1 MSSRHSLP
9 GADRASWS
17 VSESYACAWRPNA
30 CMVLSR
36 NRPWP
41 STCNALLKRRLI
53 PLLVLVAGVLVGAL
67 IVATGPELEPQS
79 TPPLVP
85 MVNTVAAVMET
96 VRLSVSTHGT
106 VVPKS
111 ESDLVAEVSGRIV
124 HVSPA
129 LVSGGFFAEGDILV
143 DIERIDYEVA
153 HAQAK
158 AQLAAVQS
166 DLVRAQRAYRRYQ
179 SLAEAQSGSQAQED
193 DALNRLLVARAS
205 LEEAVARQT
214 RAERDLE
221 RTRLVAP
228 YDGRVRSERVDL
240 GQFVNRGESVATLY
254 STDFAEIRLP
264 VLDQE
269 LAYLPLSL
277 ARPLDAGSP
286 PVEVILRAEFAGAE
300 HTWRAEVVRTEG
312 ELDSKTRMVNV
323 IAQVAGPYDPSNGSP
338 LTVGMFVEAEIL
350 GREEA
355 NVVVVPRTA
364 LQANGRM
371 YVVGEDSRL
380 AFREVDILRVSGET
394 VYVKGGIGEGE
405 LICTNSVEAAVEGQL
420 VQRSDA

>member
-1 MSSRHSLP
+1 M
-9 GADRASWS
+9 
-17 VSESYACAWRPNA
+17 
-30 CMVLSR
+30 
-36 NRPWP
+36 
-41 STCNALLKRRLI
+41 LKRRLI
-53 PLLVLVAGVLVGAL
+53 PLLVLVAGVFVGAF

-79 TPPLVP
+79 TPPLIPV
-85 MVNTVAAVMET
+85 VNTVPAVLET
-96 VRLSVSTHGT
+96 VRLAVSTHGT

-124 HVSPA
+124 HVSGA
-129 LVSGGFFAEGDILV
+129 LVSGGFFAEGDVLV
-143 DIERIDYEVA
+143 EIERVDYEVA

-158 AQLAAVQS
+158 AQLAAARS
-166 DLVRAQRAYRRYQ
+166 DLGRAQRGYRRHQ
-179 SLAEAQSGSQAQED
+179 SLAEAQSGSQAQQD
-193 DALNRLLVARAS
+193 DALNRLLIARAS

-214 RAERDLE
+214 RAARDLE

-228 YDGRVRSERVDL
+228 YDGRVRSERVDV

-264 VLDQE
+264 VLDRE

-277 ARPLDAGSP
+277 ARPLDAESP
-286 PVEVILRAEFAGAE
+286 PVQVTLRAEFAGVE
-300 HTWRAEVVRTEG
+300 HTWHAQVVRTEG

-355 NVVVVPRTA
+355 DVIVVPRTA

-371 YVVGEDSRL
+371 YVVGEDGRL
-380 AFREVDILRVSGET
+380 AFRDVDILRVSGET
-394 VYVKGGIGEGE
+394 VYVQGGIAEGE
-405 LICTNSVEAAVEGQL
+405 LICTNSLEAAVEGQL
-420 VQRSDA
+420 VQRTAEG

>member
-1 MSSRHSLP
+1 
-9 GADRASWS
+9 
-17 VSESYACAWRPNA
+17 
-30 CMVLSR
+30 MVLSR

-323 IAQVAGPYDPSNGSP
+323 IAQVAGPYEPSNGSP

>member
-1 MSSRHSLP
+1 
-9 GADRASWS
+9 
-17 VSESYACAWRPNA
+17 
-30 CMVLSR
+30 MVLSR
-36 NRPWP
+36 NRHWP
-41 STCNALLKRRLI
+41 RARNTLLKRRLI
-53 PLLVLVAGVLVGAL
+53 PLLVLVAGVFVGAF

-79 TPPLVP
+79 TPPLIP
-85 MVNTVAAVMET
+85 IVNTVPAVMET
-96 VRLSVSTHGT
+96 VRLAVSTHGT

-143 DIERIDYEVA
+143 EIERIDYEVA

-277 ARPLDAGSP
+277 ARPPDAASP
-286 PVEVILRAEFAGAE
+286 PVEVILKAEFAGAK
-300 HTWRAEVVRTEG
+300 HTWHAEVVRTEG

-323 IAQVAGPYDPSNGSP
+323 IAQVAGPYDPSSGSP

-380 AFREVDILRVSGET
+380 AFRNVDILRVSGET
-394 VYVKGGIGEGE
+394 VYVAGGIAEGE
-405 LICTNSVEAAVEGQL
+405 RICTNSLEAAVEGQL
-420 VQRSDA
+420 VQLTDA

>member
-1 MSSRHSLP
+1 
-9 GADRASWS
+9 
-17 VSESYACAWRPNA
+17 
-30 CMVLSR
+30 MVLSR

-277 ARPLDAGSP
+277 ARPLDAGRP

-323 IAQVAGPYDPSNGSP
+323 IAQVAGPYEPSNGSP

-371 YVVGEDSRL
+371 YVVGADSRL

-394 VYVKGGIGEGE
+394 VYVKGGIAEGE